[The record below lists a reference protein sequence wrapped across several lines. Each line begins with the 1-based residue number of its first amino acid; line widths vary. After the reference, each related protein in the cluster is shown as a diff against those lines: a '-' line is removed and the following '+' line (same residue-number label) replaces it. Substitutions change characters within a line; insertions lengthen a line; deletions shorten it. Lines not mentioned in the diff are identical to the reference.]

1 MSDPQPIPDPV
12 HGTATATAD
21 PSPSG
26 PVPGRLARDGATA
39 PPEPPSGPVPGR
51 LDRDRPAAVPHD
63 PGALSAPGRLTP
75 PPDPEAEPAEPPD
88 EAEEFPR
95 LQSPRRGR
103 RLVAKPATPTPP
115 LTPQQRLL
123 ILDTWQ
129 RSGLPA
135 GDFAPLVG
143 VSKFTL
149 YSWKQQ
155 LEGRR
160 TGRPHGSAAGWS
172 SRQQAAGA
180 DQTHHPHAQASQSG
194 VWLSEDQ

>member
-12 HGTATATAD
+12 RSTAPPHAD
-21 PSPSG
+21 PDPSG
-26 PVPGRLARDGATA
+26 PVPGPASTATVRPLRLN
-39 PPEPPSGPVPGR
+39 PPSGSGSGPARPRPPGGSAR
-51 LDRDRPAAVPHD
+51 SRTTPGHCPLRAA
-63 PGALSAPGRLTP
+63 STP

-143 VSKFTL
+143 VSKFDL
-149 YSWKQQ
+149 
-155 LEGRR
+155 
-160 TGRPHGSAAGWS
+160 PIAGS
-172 SRQQAAGA
+172 
-180 DQTHHPHAQASQSG
+180 
-194 VWLSEDQ
+194 